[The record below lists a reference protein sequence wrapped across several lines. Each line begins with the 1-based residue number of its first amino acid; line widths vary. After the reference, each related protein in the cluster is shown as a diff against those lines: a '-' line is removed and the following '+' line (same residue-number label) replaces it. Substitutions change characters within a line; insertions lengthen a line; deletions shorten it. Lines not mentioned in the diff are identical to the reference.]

1 MEWKRGPVIGR
12 GSTAAVSLATT
23 ASGDLFAVKS
33 AELSSSTSL
42 RNEQA
47 LISQLCS
54 PFIVKCFGSEIA
66 RERDEFV
73 FNVFLEY
80 VSGGTLSDLIRSN
93 GGSLDEI
100 TIRFYADQIARGL
113 NYLHRVGIVHC
124 DVKGE
129 NLLIAGDGGLK
140 IADFGCAKHAAG
152 GGGGFAGTPAYM
164 SPEAARGEEQGFPA
178 DVWAMGCTIVEM
190 ATGANPWSG
199 MKDPAA
205 ALYRVGYSGDSP
217 AIPGWLS
224 GEARDFVAKCLVRDS
239 EERWTAAEL
248 LGHPFLAS
256 AAAEASN
263 EVRKST
269 KRSPTSVMD
278 QCFWDELEVPDC
290 ASDPTESPLTS
301 DSPVRRI
308 RCLIGDGLN
317 LDFSAAAE
325 EGWIT
330 VRDNGMGIEG
340 VVELNYEELLN
351 GDSFRD
357 LGIGGEEMEGLIEVQ
372 ESLFHSNWA
381 EISSSN
387 IDVSSLEYILGDSDA
402 HDSIQK
408 MKRIRIQKMKL
419 AKACCASIRGIRR
432 DD

>member
-54 PFIVKCFGSEIA
+54 PFVVKCFGSKIA
-66 RERDEFV
+66 RERDDFV

-100 TIRFYADQIARGL
+100 TIRFYADQIASGL

-129 NLLIAGDGGLK
+129 NLLIAGDGALK

-152 GGGGFAGTPAYM
+152 GVGGFAGTPAYM
-164 SPEAARGEEQGFPA
+164 SPEAARGEEQGFPV

-190 ATGANPWSG
+190 ATGANPWPG

-217 AIPGWLS
+217 AIPRWLS
-224 GEARDFVAKCLVRDS
+224 GEARDFVEKCLVRDP

-248 LGHPFLAS
+248 LGHPFLA
-256 AAAEASN
+256 EASN
-263 EVRKST
+263 GVRKSM

-278 QCFWDELEVPDC
+278 QCFWDELEVSDC
-290 ASDPTESPLTS
+290 ASDLTESPSTS
-301 DSPVRRI
+301 DSPPAGRI
-308 RCLIGDGLN
+308 GCLIGDGLN
-317 LDFSAAAE
+317 FDFARE

-330 VRDNGMGIEG
+330 VRDNGMGSEG
-340 VVELNYEELLN
+340 VVELNYELIN
-351 GDSFRD
+351 G
-357 LGIGGEEMEGLIEVQ
+357 GGEVEGGLIEVE
-372 ESLFHSNWA
+372 ESLFHSNWD

-402 HDSIQK
+402 HDDSVPISVALERTV
-408 MKRIRIQKMKL
+408 MKDFCDSNQLFNTSNVNSKDY
-419 AKACCASIRGIRR
+419 GEY
-432 DD
+432 